1 MELTFILSFGLTLL
15 VFSYLLGDNIL
26 FRLTLSVFVGLAAA
40 FTSIVTVQTVLLPL
54 LSTAG
59 KTTGQFQA
67 DVIVFGLAA
76 LLTGLLL
83 AKPFVQL
90 KSITNLALAVLV
102 AIGAA
107 VAVAGALTG
116 TLIPLTLD
124 TARLRGTDALGL
136 LNTAVLVIGVLSSLA
151 YFQYR
156 ARRTDEGTVK
166 RGRINRVFAVIGE
179 GFIAVTLGAFYGA
192 AILTSLTILA
202 GHMALLFSL

>member
-54 LSTAG
+54 LSSAG
-59 KTTGQFQA
+59 KTTTQFQL
-67 DVIVFGLAA
+67 DVVLFGLAA

-83 AKPFVQL
+83 AKPFVAF
-90 KSITNLALAVLV
+90 KSLTNLALAVLI

-124 TARLRGTDALGL
+124 TAALRGTDALGL
-136 LNTAVLVIGVLSSLA
+136 LNTAIVVIGVLSSLA

-156 ARRTDEGTVK
+156 ARRTDDGTVQ
-166 RGRINRVFAVIGE
+166 RGRINRVLAAVGE
-179 GFIAVTLGAFYGA
+179 GFIALTLGAFYGA